1 MPNIYA
7 GPSANPLMTASEYDT
22 LRRIESN
29 ALLASVTRTYPAWSD
44 ATTPRTDKPVRFVPA
59 TRVPF
64 GLCWGMVNKW
74 AVQPSRIA

>member
-1 MPNIYA
+1 MTTTITTTDLPMMLDFAAYLAA
-7 GPSANPLMTASEYDT
+7 G
-22 LRRIESN
+22 RI
-29 ALLASVTRTYPAWSD
+29 AMHGWPD
-44 ATTPRTDKPVRFVPA
+44 ATTPRTERPVRFVPA

>member
-1 MPNIYA
+1 MLNVRAVSLTHY
-7 GPSANPLMTASEYDT
+7 LEV
-22 LRRIESN
+22 
-29 ALLASVTRTYPAWSD
+29 LATVPRKFGRVPMGWSD
-44 ATTPRTDKPVRFVPA
+44 ATTPRTEKPVRFQPA

>member
-1 MPNIYA
+1 MRPYTPTITDFEAYCANYPRPSRA
-7 GPSANPLMTASEYDT
+7 GFHARHPSVD
-22 LRRIESN
+22 
-29 ALLASVTRTYPAWSD
+29 WCD

-74 AVQPSRIA
+74 AVSPSRIA